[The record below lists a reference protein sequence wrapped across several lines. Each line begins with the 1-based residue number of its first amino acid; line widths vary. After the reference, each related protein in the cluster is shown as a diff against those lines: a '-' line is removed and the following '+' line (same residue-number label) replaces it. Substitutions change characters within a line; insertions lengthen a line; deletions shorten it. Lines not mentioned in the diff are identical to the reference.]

1 MRVSDEGGPGGM
13 FGSWASRF
21 FDAKQHQV
29 GEREARLEE
38 GWNLFSVRYVRY
50 GGYGYSM
57 EASTDIFATMKQH
70 VPTRLAK
77 TRRARPDFVAC
88 EKRLR

>member
-29 GEREARLEE
+29 GERERL
-38 GWNLFSVRYVRY
+38 GWRKGGIFFLYGMVWRLQLQHGSKHRYFCNNEATCANKA
-50 GGYGYSM
+50 GQDK
-57 EASTDIFATMKQH
+57 AST
-70 VPTRLAK
+70 
-77 TRRARPDFVAC
+77 AC
-88 EKRLR
+88 RM